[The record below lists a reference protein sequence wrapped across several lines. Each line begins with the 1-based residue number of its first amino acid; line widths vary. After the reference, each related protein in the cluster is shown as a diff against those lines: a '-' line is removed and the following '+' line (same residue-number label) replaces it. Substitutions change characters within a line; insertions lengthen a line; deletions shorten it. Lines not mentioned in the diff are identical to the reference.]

1 MSHLKLRSPR
11 VYGYEALK
19 VCSTF
24 VFREDGWSGKTDI
37 DPVTVVVNVFFPGH
51 FQDRPTFGTDSYY
64 FSGSKAFGDEVG
76 LEADLNA
83 TASQG
88 HPFVGS

>member
-1 MSHLKLRSPR
+1 MFF
-11 VYGYEALK
+11 G
-19 VCSTF
+19 CSSF
-24 VFREDGWSGKTDI
+24 WVSVFRKDGWGGETDI
-37 DPVTVVVNVFFPGH
+37 DPVTVVVNVFFPRY

-76 LEADLNA
+76 LETDLNA

-88 HPFVGS
+88 YSFVGF